1 MSATIHHARAAAD
14 AAPAVQRGTA
24 FLFDLDGTVTQDEL
38 LPLIAEAA
46 GLQEEMRI
54 LTDLTLSGAIDFRQS
69 FKLRVALLSTVPLTA
84 VHAALDRVR
93 VDHHIGNFLRSR
105 PEDAYVVTGNLDLWI
120 RPLLDRLGVQ
130 AYTSTGSHD
139 GHRITLHS
147 ILNKADA
154 ARELRPRY
162 RRLVAVGDSFNDI
175 PMFENADLG
184 IAYAGTHAPVPALV
198 RISRFVVKDSASL
211 CHMLTTL

>member
-1 MSATIHHARAAAD
+1 MSAAANVHHAAMRS
-14 AAPAVQRGTA
+14 TA

-38 LPLIAEAA
+38 LPLIGESA

-69 FKLRVALLSTVPLTA
+69 FKLRVALLSTVPLAA
-84 VHAALDRVR
+84 VHRALDRVR
-93 VDHHIGNFLRSR
+93 VDAHIGNFLRAR
-105 PEDAYVVTGNLDLWI
+105 PADAYVVTGNLDLWI
-120 RPLLDRLGVQ
+120 TPLLQRLGVQ

-154 ARELRPRY
+154 VRELRPRY
-162 RRLVAVGDSFNDI
+162 RRLVAIGDSFNDI

-184 IAYAGTHAPVPALV
+184 IAYAGTHPPVPALV
-198 RISRFVVKDSASL
+198 KVSRFVVKDSASL